1 MTMNQKSFHS
11 YKEVVMEIIITFMD
25 GSEVKF
31 DSSTVISY
39 KYGDRFFG
47 IITNSSR
54 ALYLYNMTTISKVEM
69 RVTKGNYTTVKD
81 YETN

>member
-1 MTMNQKSFHS
+1 
-11 YKEVVMEIIITFMD
+11 MEIIISFID

-31 DSSTVISY
+31 DSSTVVSY

-47 IITNSSR
+47 VITNSSK

-69 RVTKGNYTTVKD
+69 RVDKSYKTVKD

>member
-1 MTMNQKSFHS
+1 
-11 YKEVVMEIIITFMD
+11 MEIVITFMD

-31 DSSTVISY
+31 DSSTVVSY

-47 IITNSSR
+47 VITNSSK

-69 RVTKGNYTTVKD
+69 RVTKGDHTTVKD

>member
-1 MTMNQKSFHS
+1 
-11 YKEVVMEIIITFMD
+11 MEIIISFIN

-31 DSSTVISY
+31 DPSTVVSY

-47 IITNSSR
+47 VITNSSK

-69 RVTKGNYTTVKD
+69 RVTKGDHTTVKD

>member
-1 MTMNQKSFHS
+1 
-11 YKEVVMEIIITFMD
+11 MEIIITFMD

-31 DSSTVISY
+31 DSSTVVSY

-54 ALYLYNMTTISKVEM
+54 ALYLYNTNTIDKVEM
-69 RVTKGNYTTVKD
+69 RVTKGEHTTIKD
-81 YETN
+81 YEAN

>member
-1 MTMNQKSFHS
+1 
-11 YKEVVMEIIITFMD
+11 MEIIITFMD

-31 DSSTVISY
+31 DSSTVVSY

-47 IITNSSR
+47 VITNSSK

-69 RVTKGNYTTVKD
+69 RVDKSYKTVKD